1 MLGRRQIALGCTV
14 AAVLAATAAWAVA
27 TRWHGASRSGSSA
40 HGRASL
46 VAVRDEGSARAGD
59 GGRMTPELAQAL
71 RLDPASVRT
80 LGVYRTSRGTRFEVS
95 SGHRRDGA
103 ECIVAVGYGGAGS
116 SCGGLFASGP
126 VAFLE
131 TAGGGPELQKRTDLE
146 IAGLARP
153 DVARVAV
160 VDSRHA
166 TRWATLNANHTF
178 MVEFT
183 TADLQAGVGPVELDA
198 YGAAGTQVTTRIDLT
213 ER

>member
-1 MLGRRQIALGCTV
+1 MVARRQIVLGCTV
-14 AAVLAATAAWAVA
+14 AGMLAATAAWAVA
-27 TRWHGASRSGSSA
+27 AHWHGGSRSGRSP
-40 HGRASL
+40 HGRAAL
-46 VAVRDEGSARAGD
+46 VSVRGDAPGRAGD

-80 LGVYRTSRGTRFEVS
+80 LGVYRTSRGTPFEVS
-95 SGHRRDGA
+95 YGRRGDGA
-103 ECIVAVGYGGAGS
+103 ECLVAVGYGGAGS

-146 IAGLARP
+146 IVGLARP
-153 DVARVAV
+153 DVTRVAV
-160 VDSRHA
+160 IDSQHA
-166 TRWATLNANHTF
+166 TRWAALNANRTF

-198 YGAAGTQVTTRIDLT
+198 YSAAGTQVARIDLA